1 MSAHGRSRSGRPGRG
16 NASARGGDEGPS
28 VLFFYIYVLMKIAY
42 NSLGFVIDVAYDT
55 SAVVCSFLTFDAPNL
70 FLWLIVSVF
79 AVTNF
84 Q

>member
-1 MSAHGRSRSGRPGRG
+1 MADLAQADLAEAMPALEEAMRVRQFCS
-16 NASARGGDEGPS
+16 
-28 VLFFYIYVLMKIAY
+28 FIYIYVLMKIAY

>member
-42 NSLGFVIDVAYDT
+42 NSLML
-55 SAVVCSFLTFDAPNL
+55 LTIILLL
-70 FLWLIVSVF
+70 FALS
-79 AVTNF
+79 
-84 Q
+84 